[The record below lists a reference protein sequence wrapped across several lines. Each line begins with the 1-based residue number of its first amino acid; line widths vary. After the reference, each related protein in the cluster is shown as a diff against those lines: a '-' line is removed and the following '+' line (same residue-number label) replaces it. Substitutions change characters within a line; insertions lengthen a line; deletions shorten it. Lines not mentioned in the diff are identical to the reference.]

1 MSNKDLYDTM
11 DYLHAV
17 EENFSRNIATV
28 CLKGQ
33 MVDVHRI
40 IEKLARTRTVITD
53 ATIKKQLSSLE
64 QKARSIQN
72 AIYQRLTGRDAV
84 VAA

>member
-17 EENFSRNIATV
+17 EESFSRNIAKA

-33 MVDVHRI
+33 MADVHRI
-40 IEKLARTRTVITD
+40 IEKLTRTRTAITD
-53 ATIKKQLSSLE
+53 ATIKKQLASLE

-72 AIYQRLTGRDAV
+72 AIYRRLTGCDAV

>member
-1 MSNKDLYDTM
+1 MSNKDLHDTT

-17 EENFSRNIATV
+17 EESFSRNIATA

-33 MVDVHRI
+33 MTDVHRI
-40 IEKLARTRTVITD
+40 IEKLTRTRTAITD
-53 ATIKKQLSSLE
+53 ATIKKQLAFLE
-64 QKARSIQN
+64 QKACSIQN
-72 AIYQRLTGRDAV
+72 AIYRQLTGINAV